1 MWENDIIQ
9 KYPKTFKSLHYV
21 ECNEG
26 WKEIIDEV
34 SAKIEAVNNKYSPS
48 SYIHAAQIK
57 QKFGGLRYYVSIED
71 IDESDVKYV
80 YDLIAEAEKRSFTV
94 CEFCGAPAK
103 LSKWGYNV
111 ETVCDEHRISRR

>member
-1 MWENDIIQ
+1 MCAI
-9 KYPKTFKSLHYV
+9 
-21 ECNEG
+21 C
-26 WKEIIDEV
+26 
-34 SAKIEAVNNKYSPS
+34 
-48 SYIHAAQIK
+48 
-57 QKFGGLRYYVSIED
+57 IED